1 MFIHLFYL
9 ILSTLSSQARA
20 LAAQLA
26 ETEKIRFVI
35 GTQSLKQVNNQ
46 VHLIEFNE
54 EDSTLKTTVCISN
67 RNNLNQY
74 YFRRADQN

>member
-1 MFIHLFYL
+1 MLFH
-9 ILSTLSSQARA
+9 QARA

-54 EDSTLKTTVCISN
+54 EDSTLKTTVCIMFSN
-67 RNNLNQY
+67 ILLTFVHN
-74 YFRRADQN
+74 YFSDILSYRG